1 MWYNTQLKAKPPR
14 IYSASYKNKYNPSI
28 SRSQVNPRGKNIN
41 IQKLRDLLI
50 DRFVQNII

>member
-50 DRFVQNII
+50 DRFAQNII